1 MKMQDVNNSTFI
13 ESREKEWIKF
23 ARIYVWIAVS
33 ITPFNISDNIIE
45 PQNPNLSE
53 SIHTLKQF
61 PVSGYDSSYV
71 NSIQNSPR
79 LDEDGLINKNL
90 DYIHD
95 SSLGHRI
102 KIFRNGHCE
111 FLLCLERSVQQT
123 SQILDLNNDYN
134 LEIIP
139 GTKCLN
145 YDDFAKAFIYQIE
158 ALLNIWNASLPFS
171 DMLLTTMITNTT
183 DVNMTVKL
191 TPNSI
196 TNDYKFGSIPVNS
209 TDSTSLKSLKYS
221 RNISKSSLDTIK
233 YDVIKRFI
241 NNFNWDI
248 DELLN
253 EKGELNRPHLFS
265 KVR

>member
-13 ESREKEWIKF
+13 ESREKEWITF
-23 ARIYVWIAVS
+23 ARRYVWIAVS

-123 SQILDLNNDYN
+123 SQILYDND
-134 LEIIP
+134 
-139 GTKCLN
+139 GSRCLN
-145 YDDFAKAFIYQIE
+145 YDVLAMSFIYQIE

-196 TNDYKFGSIPVNS
+196 TNDYELGFHVES
-209 TDSTSLKSLKYS
+209 TPLKYS

>member
-196 TNDYKFGSIPVNS
+196 TNDYKFGIPVNS

>member
-1 MKMQDVNNSTFI
+1 MTMQDVNNSTFI

-123 SQILDLNNDYN
+123 SQILYDND
-134 LEIIP
+134 
-139 GTKCLN
+139 GSRCLN
-145 YDDFAKAFIYQIE
+145 YDVLAKSFIYQIE
-158 ALLNIWNASLPFS
+158 ALLNIWNASLPFN
-171 DMLLTTMITNTT
+171 DVLLTTMITNTN

-196 TNDYKFGSIPVNS
+196 TNDYELGFHVES
-209 TDSTSLKSLKYS
+209 TPLKYS

>member
-1 MKMQDVNNSTFI
+1 MQDVNNSTFI
-13 ESREKEWIKF
+13 ESREKEWITF
-23 ARIYVWIAVS
+23 ARRYVWIAVS

-61 PVSGYDSSYV
+61 PDEARYHISYM
-71 NSIQNSPR
+71 NGIENLTRS
-79 LDEDGLINKNL
+79 DEDGLINKNL
-90 DYIHD
+90 DYVHD

-111 FLLCLERSVQQT
+111 FLLCLERNVQQT
-123 SQILDLNNDYN
+123 SQILYDND
-134 LEIIP
+134 
-139 GTKCLN
+139 GSRCLN
-145 YDDFAKAFIYQIE
+145 YDVLAKSFIYQIE
-158 ALLNIWNASLPFS
+158 ALLNIWNASLPFN
-171 DMLLTTMITNTT
+171 DMLLTTVITNTAHL
-183 DVNMTVKL
+183 NMTVKL

-196 TNDYKFGSIPVNS
+196 TNDYELGFHVES
-209 TDSTSLKSLKYS
+209 TPLKYS

>member
-1 MKMQDVNNSTFI
+1 MTMQDVNNSTFI
-13 ESREKEWIKF
+13 ESREKEWITF
-23 ARIYVWIAVS
+23 ARRYAWIAVS

-61 PVSGYDSSYV
+61 PDEARYHISYM
-71 NSIQNSPR
+71 NGIENLTRS
-79 LDEDGLINKNL
+79 DEDGLINKNL
-90 DYIHD
+90 DYVHD

-123 SQILDLNNDYN
+123 SQILYDND
-134 LEIIP
+134 
-139 GTKCLN
+139 GSRCLN
-145 YDDFAKAFIYQIE
+145 YDVLAKSFIYQIE
-158 ALLNIWNASLPFS
+158 ALLNIWNASLPFN
-171 DMLLTTMITNTT
+171 DVLLTTMITNTN

-196 TNDYKFGSIPVNS
+196 TNDYELGFHVES
-209 TDSTSLKSLKYS
+209 TPLKYS